1 MTLRRAVLVFG
12 LAALIAG
19 CASGPKYSEM
29 KSKIPAVKTGDG
41 RIYVFRDSFFGAAMQ
56 PKVYLNGTE
65 VGASKA
71 NGFFYV
77 DRPAG
82 EYKLANA
89 TEVERTLTFALGA
102 GETKYVRSS
111 ISLGILAGRANF
123 ELAPAAEA
131 QKAIEGLA
139 YTGN

>member
-1 MTLRRAVLVFG
+1 MISRRAM
-12 LAALIAG
+12 LALGVVALLAG

-29 KSKIPAVKTGDG
+29 KSKIPAVKAGEG

-77 DRPAG
+77 DRPSG
-82 EYKLANA
+82 EYKLANQ
-89 TEVERTLTFALGA
+89 TEVERSLTFVLGA

-111 ISLGILAGRANF
+111 ISFGILAGRANF

>member
-1 MTLRRAVLVFG
+1 MVLRRAVLTLGIV
-12 LAALIAG
+12 ALLGA
-19 CASGPKYSEM
+19 CASGPKYAEM
-29 KSKIPAVKTGDG
+29 KSKIPVVKSGEG
-41 RIYVFRDSFFGAAMQ
+41 RIYVFRDSIFGAAIQ
-56 PKVYLNGTE
+56 PKVYLNGGE

-82 EYKLANA
+82 EYKMANQ
-89 TEVERTLTFALGA
+89 TEVERSLTFVLEP

-111 ISLGILAGRANF
+111 ISFGLIAGRANF

-131 QKAIEGLA
+131 QKAIEGLS